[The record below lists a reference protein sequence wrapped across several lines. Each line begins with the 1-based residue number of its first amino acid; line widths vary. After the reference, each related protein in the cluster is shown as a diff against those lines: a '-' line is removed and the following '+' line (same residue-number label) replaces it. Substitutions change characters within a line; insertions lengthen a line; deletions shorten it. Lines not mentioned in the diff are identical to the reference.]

1 MSLILNIDTA
11 TQTANVSISEN
22 GTIIEG
28 LENTVQKDH
37 AAFLHPAI
45 AHLMQ
50 KAGKAMG
57 ELDAVAVTAG
67 PGSYTGIRVGMASA
81 KGLCTALNKPFITI
95 NTLELLA
102 KDAITHYDGKENDLF
117 CPMIDARRMEVYT
130 AIYDRSLKEILKPSA
145 MILDHNSFHEFDG
158 KYTLINFG
166 NGSDKWKR
174 VVKVRNSVFI
184 ENVNIGVAM
193 ALLSSQRY
201 VDKTFTDLTYSEP
214 LYLKEF
220 YNGA

>member
-1 MSLILNIDTA
+1 MSLILNIDTS
-11 TQTANVSISEN
+11 TETASVSLAED
-22 GTIIEG
+22 GAIIESIT
-28 LENTVQKDH
+28 NAVQKDH

-45 AHLMQ
+45 SRLFQ
-50 KAGKAMG
+50 SGGKRMN

-102 KDAITHYDGKENDLF
+102 KDAIMHYPGNAPVLF

-130 AIYDRSLKEILKPSA
+130 ALYDRFLKEVLKPCA
-145 MILDHNSFHEFDG
+145 MILDNNSYHEFLAD
-158 KYTLINFG
+158 YTLINFG
-166 NGSDKWKR
+166 SGSNKWKS
-174 VVKVRNSVFI
+174 VVKLRNSIFI
-184 ENVNIGVAM
+184 ENVNIPEAM
-193 ALLSSQRY
+193 AVISNDRYSS
-201 VDKTFTDLTYSEP
+201 KHFTDLVYSEP